1 MNDAQKTN
9 NFLNAIKKYA
19 EQQKQDL
26 QEEIEQFRAQEMKK
40 AEEEGLKA
48 AYELIQHELADKRS
62 AITRDLAKQEKES
75 QDAIFLER
83 CKMMDTVFEKATDS
97 LQAYTQTPA
106 YEEKLLQQAK
116 EISGLF
122 GSKSC
127 VLYLKESD
135 LKYADNL
142 KKIFSGNVTVLPSP
156 DIQIGGMK
164 GYCEDKNIVADN
176 TLDSKLTRQ
185 KEWFIEHSGLAVM

>member
-19 EQQKQDL
+19 DQQKQDL
-26 QEEIEQFRAQEMKK
+26 QEEIEQFRVQEMKK

-75 QDAIFLER
+75 QDSIFLKR
-83 CKMMDTVFEKATDS
+83 CKMMDTVFKKATDS
-97 LQAYTQTPA
+97 LQSYTQTPA
-106 YEEKLLQQAK
+106 YKEKLLQQAK

-122 GSKSC
+122 GSKNC
-127 VLYLKESD
+127 VLCLKNSD
-135 LKYADNL
+135 LKYADML
-142 KKIFSGNVTVLPSP
+142 KENFSGNVTVTSSP
-156 DIQIGGMK
+156 DIQIGGIK
-164 GYCEDKNIVADN
+164 GYCAEMNIVADN
-176 TLDSKLTRQ
+176 TLDSKLTQQ
-185 KEWFIEHSGLAVM
+185 KEWFIEHSGLTVM